1 LELAGLYCQPFNPND
16 PHVESPLCA
25 LNQRILEK
33 AGEPQTPPA
42 MEAGISDHIW
52 TVEEIAGL
60 VP

>member
-16 PHVESPLCA
+16 PHV
-25 LNQRILEK
+25 EK